1 MDQVLPEAAQE
12 PELMEACASGD
23 VGRVKALLYVKR
35 TSEARRR
42 ALLARDPKRRNQ
54 TPLHLAIINGL
65 APSPSLLFIFIFI
78 FIFIFKTELNFYS

>member
-1 MDQVLPEAAQE
+1 MEPFSPEAAQE

-65 APSPSLLFIFIFI
+65 APSSLLFILFYFI
-78 FIFIFKTELNFYS
+78 LFYF